1 MAHPVPWNQL
11 LSSVILILGRLY
23 HVRRVFQSMPKPYIP
38 IKAIDVPE
46 VSLTSPPFSLNLWA
60 RLTMIVDLDLAH
72 YRL

>member
-1 MAHPVPWNQL
+1 
-11 LSSVILILGRLY
+11 
-23 HVRRVFQSMPKPYIP
+23 MPKPYIP